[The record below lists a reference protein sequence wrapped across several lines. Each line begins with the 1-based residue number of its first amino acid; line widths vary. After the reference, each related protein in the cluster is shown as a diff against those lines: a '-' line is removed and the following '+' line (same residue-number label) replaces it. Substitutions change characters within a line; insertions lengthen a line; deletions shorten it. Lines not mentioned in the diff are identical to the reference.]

1 MPRRALGNIT
11 LWEGREVGEGEGMGQ
26 LLVKQVEERED
37 LLELDRIAL

>member
-1 MPRRALGNIT
+1 MSCAKGNIT
-11 LWEGREVGEGEGMGQ
+11 LWERREVREGKRLGQ